1 MTDSPAL
8 DPTNRA
14 IIALLQQDGRRS
26 YAGIA
31 DHVGLS
37 EAAVRQRVK
46 RLVERGVVQI
56 VAVTDQ
62 LQMGYARAAMV
73 MIAVEG
79 DLEQAA
85 RQIGAIDEVDYLVM
99 TAGDV
104 DFFAEVTA
112 VDDEHLM
119 SVVGRIRAVQGVR
132 HTQTYVYFKIH
143 KQTYSWGAR

>member
-1 MTDSPAL
+1 MTDGPAL

-26 YAGIA
+26 YVGIA
-31 DHVGLS
+31 DLVGLS

-99 TAGDV
+99 TAGDA

-119 SVVGRIRAVQGVR
+119 SVVGQIRAVPGVR